1 MYINFNI
8 TCEQIKKII
17 EKTLEIEDL
26 SVKKRNQNIVIAR
39 QLYCFFAKKYTNEKL
54 FTIGLLVN
62 ISHATVIQSS
72 SKIETDLKLNYPLVL
87 KPYKRCL
94 KEIEKIIFPS
104 LKDIKLL
111 IEEYENKINELKKFL
126 NE

>member
-62 ISHATVIQSS
+62 LSHTTVIQSS

-104 LKDIKLL
+104 LKDVKLL